1 MSEAGAPAVVE
12 AAPVAVE
19 EPVVPKIDP
28 KDLPKAKQRKK
39 KKKIAFSHSIVAPL
53 LEPICENFVAR
64 F

>member
-28 KDLPKAKQRKK
+28 KDLPKANKEKKRKK
-39 KKKIAFSHSIVAPL
+39 
-53 LEPICENFVAR
+53 
-64 F
+64 